1 MKKHIIATIVLIGSL
16 ALDIATKSIIVS
28 NVALHE
34 RINVIGSFVQITLI
48 YNRGGLFGILQGY
61 QTYFLIISLVVLSLL
76 VLFYIMEKDKKM
88 LFCNAM
94 ALIVAGALGNIID
107 RISGRS
113 GVVDFIYIG
122 SDDVFRWPA
131 FNVADSVIVVGAV
144 LLMIEFIRQE
154 RIRKIKEKTAQ

>member
-1 MKKHIIATIVLIGSL
+1 MKKHIIAATVLMGSL
-16 ALDIATKSIIVS
+16 ALDIMTKSIIVS
-28 NVALHE
+28 SVALHE

-76 VLFYIMEKDKKM
+76 VLFYVMEKNKKM

-122 SDDVFRWPA
+122 SDDIFRWPA
-131 FNVADSVIVVGAV
+131 FNIADSVIVIGAI

-154 RIRKIKEKTAQ
+154 KIRKSEAKSSQ

>member
-1 MKKHIIATIVLIGSL
+1 MKKHIIAAIVLMGSL

-76 VLFYIMEKDKKM
+76 VLFYVMEKEKKM
-88 LFCNAM
+88 LFCNSM

-107 RISGRS
+107 RVSGRS

-122 SDDVFRWPA
+122 RDDVFRWPA
-131 FNVADSVIVVGAV
+131 FNVADSVIVIGAV

-154 RIRKIKEKTAQ
+154 RTRKLNEKNAQ